1 MRTPT
6 RLGWLAAGLLLF
18 GLIWFLPSPAGLSV
32 AGQRAAAVTVLM
44 AVWWMTEAIPIYAT
58 ALIPLALFPLLGVLP
73 ADLTAQNYG
82 HNYVLMLLG
91 GFFIA
96 RAIEH
101 QGLHRRLA
109 LGVIRTLGNRRS
121 RILLGFML
129 TTAFL
134 SMWMTNV
141 AVVLMMLPIATAVIT
156 RDETEAAHD
165 ERFGIALLLGIAYAA
180 SVGGTGTLIGTPPTM
195 VMVGMLEAMY
205 PQAPEI
211 SFFAWMQMALPLV
224 AIFLPIIWWYL
235 IRYYHVRGR
244 LGDGPSVIR
253 TEWEAMGRM
262 HPGERRVF
270 VIFVLTA
277 LGWIFRRDWTIDQT
291 VIPGWGTL
299 LGVADYV
306 HDSTVAILGA
316 LALFILPDGLPRSG
330 LPGSGLPEAISRK
343 RSSGKRSS
351 GKRLLDWNTART
363 IPWGVALLLGGGF
376 AIATAFRETGLATW
390 IGEGLSGISTL
401 PTVVM
406 LALVVGVLIF
416 LTEINSNTATATI
429 FLPILGTMAV
439 AGSINP
445 LLLMIPATF
454 ACSFAFMLPSGTG
467 TNTVIFGSG
476 RLHIQEMAR
485 CGLGMNLIS
494 WVLLTLLL
502 LSDYS
507 DTGSGECV
515 AGLGAV
521 ATVAA
526 DGSSSIT
533 RSGEV

>member
-6 RLGWLAAGLLLF
+6 KLGWLAAGLLIF
-18 GLIWFLPSPAGLSV
+18 GLIWWLPSPEGLTP
-32 AGQRAAAVTVLM
+32 AGQRAAAVAVLM
-44 AVWWMTEAIPIYAT
+44 AVWWMTEAVPIYAT
-58 ALIPLALFPLLGVLP
+58 ALVPLALFPLLGILP

-96 RAIEH
+96 QAIEH
-101 QGLHRRLA
+101 QGLHRRIA

-134 SMWMTNV
+134 SMWITNV
-141 AVVLMMLPIATAVIT
+141 AVVLMMLPIATAVIA
-156 RDETEAAHD
+156 RDEAETVHD
-165 ERFGIALLLGIAYAA
+165 DRFGIALLLGIAYAA
-180 SVGGTGTLIGTPPTM
+180 SVGGTGTLIGTPPNM
-195 VMVGMLEAMY
+195 VMVGVLESMY

-211 SFFAWMQMALPLV
+211 SFFAWMQMAFPLV
-224 AIFLPIIWWYL
+224 AIFLPVIWWYL
-235 IRYYHVRGR
+235 IRYYRVKGR
-244 LGDGPSVIR
+244 LGGGTSVIR
-253 TEWEAMGRM
+253 TEWQAMGSMR
-262 HPGERRVF
+262 PGERRVLVVF
-270 VIFVLTA
+270 VFTA
-277 LGWIFRRDWTIDQT
+277 LGWIFRRDWTIDRT

-316 LALFILPDGLPRSG
+316 LALFILPDGT
-330 LPGSGLPEAISRK
+330 
-343 RSSGKRSS
+343 S
-351 GKRLLDWNTART
+351 GKRLLDWKTART

-376 AIATAFRETGLATW
+376 AIATAFRETGLAVW
-390 IGEGLSGISTL
+390 IGESLSGISAL

-439 AGSINP
+439 AGHTNP

-485 CGLGMNLIS
+485 CGLGMNLVS

-502 LSDYS
+502 YFLIIPVL
-507 DTGSGECV
+507 GLESGLPGWV
-515 AGLGAV
+515 QYPN
-521 ATVAA
+521 
-526 DGSSSIT
+526 
-533 RSGEV
+533 